1 MDVYCEVC
9 GIVTTVS
16 SDARGG
22 SALECWVCGGAMF
35 RAQGRGAAAAPGAAR
50 VEERSSRPPPPLR
63 RSSAPSVL
71 RDDDDPT
78 MMDLRAIALK
88 SF

>member
-35 RAQGRGAAAAPGAAR
+35 RAQGRVAAAPPSPGA
-50 VEERSSRPPPPLR
+50 EERPIRPPPPLR
-63 RSSAPSVL
+63 RSSAPSVQ
-71 RDDDDPT
+71 REDDDPT
-78 MMDLRAIALK
+78 MMDLRSLALK